1 MLVFVLIMVVK
12 ITKIRLAKSTCKK
25 TELAQSIKAHFQ
37 SQIPENLTKNPK
49 ILRKLAEIFNPKN
62 LRTLFSELCTLRI
75 K

>member
-1 MLVFVLIMVVK
+1 MLVFVLTVVVK
-12 ITKIRLAKSTCKK
+12 ITKISFAKSACKK

-49 ILRKLAEIFNPKN
+49 ILREIAEIFNSKN
-62 LRTLFSELCTLRI
+62 LRTLFSELFTFRI